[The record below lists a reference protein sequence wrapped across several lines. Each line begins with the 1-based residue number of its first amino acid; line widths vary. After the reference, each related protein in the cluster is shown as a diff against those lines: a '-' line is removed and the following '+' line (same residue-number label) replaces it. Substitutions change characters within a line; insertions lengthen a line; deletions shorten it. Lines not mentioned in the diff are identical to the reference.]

1 MFPKIRILSDA
12 GNVYDVD
19 SIIGVDELIKDYEET
34 TDDKSLCGW
43 LYGVPIPTAVK
54 FIADGWGIEYE
65 FV

>member
-12 GNVYDVD
+12 GNVYAVD
-19 SIIGVDELIKDYEET
+19 SIVGVDELIKDYEET
-34 TDDKSLCGW
+34 TNDKSLCDW
-43 LYGVPIPTAVK
+43 LYRVPIPTAVK